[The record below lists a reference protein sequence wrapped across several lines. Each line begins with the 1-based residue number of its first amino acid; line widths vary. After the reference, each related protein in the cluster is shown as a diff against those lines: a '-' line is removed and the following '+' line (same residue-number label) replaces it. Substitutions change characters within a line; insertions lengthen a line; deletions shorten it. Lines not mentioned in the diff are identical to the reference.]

1 MPETSETLKKQL
13 NSTNTAL
20 TPENIRIIQLL
31 PAGHKLGEPAALF
44 AKLELSRVEELKK
57 MFAGRNGDTTNACD
71 KPVQPKKATATKVI
85 KEKYLYWNGRFKLT
99 SSI

>member
-1 MPETSETLKKQL
+1 MCCR
-13 NSTNTAL
+13 
-20 TPENIRIIQLL
+20 NIRIIQLL

-44 AKLELSRVEELKK
+44 AKLELARVEELKK

-71 KPVQPKKATATKVI
+71 KPVQPKKVTATKVI